1 MKPVDKKIPIFIAV
15 GIVATVVVYLGLE
28 YSLFFPTFFSA
39 PISSEEA
46 VSIVAHTL
54 NLTNYDVNDF
64 LTMYVYIK
72 GDGSIFESNINS
84 NSIGKYIGKTAPTIT
99 TGNYFAWEVK
109 YKSDDY
115 FLDSTTGEIISNS
128 NTKRFG

>member
-1 MKPVDKKIPIFIAV
+1 MKLVDKKIPIFIAV

-72 GDGSIFESNINS
+72 GDGSIFGSNINS
-84 NSIGKYIGKTAPTIT
+84 NSIGKYIGKTNPTIT
-99 TGNYFAWEVK
+99 TGNYFAWQVK
-109 YKSDDY
+109 YNNDDY
-115 FLDSTTGEIISNS
+115 FLDSTTGEIVSSSNS
-128 NTKRFG
+128 KKFG